1 MLSLVHAAQPV
12 LCLLQALAAQQRPQL
27 RSCIRATLQPHIGP
41 VHAVHCSPFQHSL
54 YLSCGADGCIFLGS
68 TLQRRPA
75 LELQP
80 CSAAILCGAW
90 SPVRPLVF
98 AVGTGERHL

>member
-1 MLSLVHAAQPV
+1 MLSLLHTTQPA
-12 LCLLQALAAQQRPQL
+12 LCLLQTLAAQQKPQL

-98 AVGTGERHL
+98 AVGTGERQL